1 MWTAPPPFPPS
12 NGSTVRI
19 VVSLHRHPCLQVVA
33 NSISALNEILAE
45 EGGLAINKAII
56 HHLLNRIKEFSE
68 WGQCLVLDLVAK
80 YKPDNHVWC

>member
-1 MWTAPPPFPPS
+1 M
-12 NGSTVRI
+12 
-19 VVSLHRHPCLQVVA
+19 VA
-33 NSISALNEILAE
+33 NSISSLNEILAE

-80 YKPDNHVWC
+80 YKPDNHVRVLRFCRTARIALASPC